1 MSIDVQKL
9 TVMRGDR
16 EIIQELDLK
25 VAPGEVRV
33 VIGANGAGKS
43 TLLETIAGDLTA
55 TEGEIL
61 MDQRPL
67 SQWPKKELAQY
78 RAVLRQSPRLDLR
91 FTVLE
96 VILMGRSPH
105 IQRHETKE
113 DVQIAHDALSV
124 VNLDGFAERFYTELS
139 GGEQQRVHLAR
150 VLTQVWTPALIGKDA
165 ENPSAQR
172 YLLFDEPTSNLDI
185 HAQHLVLE
193 CVKRFASVG
202 GTVFCVL
209 HDINLAAQY
218 ADQIL
223 LLKNGKVLADG
234 SPVDVLKPNLLH
246 SAFGVEG
253 TVLESKEVA
262 HPIFVVQP
270 SKETRA

>member
-1 MSIDVQKL
+1 
-9 TVMRGDR
+9 
-16 EIIQELDLK
+16 
-25 VAPGEVRV
+25 
-33 VIGANGAGKS
+33 
-43 TLLETIAGDLTA
+43 
-55 TEGEIL
+55 
-61 MDQRPL
+61 
-67 SQWPKKELAQY
+67 
-78 RAVLRQSPRLDLR
+78 
-91 FTVLE
+91 
-96 VILMGRSPH
+96 MGRSPH
-105 IQRHETKE
+105 IQRHETKA
-113 DVQIAHDALSV
+113 DLQIAYDALSV

-150 VLTQVWTPALIGKDA
+150 VLTQVWTPALIGK
-165 ENPSAQR
+165 EVNTSKTQR

-223 LLKNGKVLADG
+223 LLKEGEVLADG
-234 SPVDVLKPNLLH
+234 PPVDVLKPNLLH